1 MDSRQLISV
10 KTFINNHMI
19 QSNGKSNERHFRS
32 STGMSFSELLHEL
45 KRLRVQMRYSREIQ
59 KESELLDAE
68 YHQIV
73 KMQKRDELTLFDVP
87 DDASESKE
95 KT

>member
-1 MDSRQLISV
+1 
-10 KTFINNHMI
+10 MI
-19 QSNGKSNERHFRS
+19 HGKGKSNDRHFRS
-32 STGMSFSELLHEL
+32 STGMSFLELLQEL

-73 KMQKRDELTLFDVP
+73 KMQKRGELTLFDVP
-87 DDASESKE
+87 DDTSESKE

>member
-1 MDSRQLISV
+1 
-10 KTFINNHMI
+10 MI
-19 QSNGKSNERHFRS
+19 QSNGKSNDRPFRS
-32 STGMSFSELLHEL
+32 STGMSFLELLHEL
-45 KRLRVQMRYSREIQ
+45 KRLKVQMRYSREIQ

-73 KMQKRDELTLFDVP
+73 KMQKRGELTLFELP
-87 DDASESKE
+87 DAESSE

>member
-1 MDSRQLISV
+1 
-10 KTFINNHMI
+10 MI
-19 QSNGKSNERHFRS
+19 HSNSNGKSKDRQFRS

-45 KRLRVQMRYSREIQ
+45 KRLRVQMNYSREIQ
-59 KESELLDAE
+59 KESELLDVE

-73 KMQKRDELTLFDVP
+73 KMQKRGELTLFELP
-87 DDASESKE
+87 DAESKE

>member
-1 MDSRQLISV
+1 
-10 KTFINNHMI
+10 MI

-32 STGMSFSELLHEL
+32 STGMSFLELLQEL

-68 YHQIV
+68 YYQIIR
-73 KMQKRDELTLFDVP
+73 MQKRGELTLFDVP

>member
-1 MDSRQLISV
+1 
-10 KTFINNHMI
+10 MI
-19 QSNGKSNERHFRS
+19 EGKGKKSNDKNFRS

-45 KRLRVQMRYSREIQ
+45 KRMRVQMRYFREIQ

-73 KMQKRDELTLFDVP
+73 RMQKLGELTLFDFTYV
-87 DDASESKE
+87 S
-95 KT
+95 

>member
-1 MDSRQLISV
+1 
-10 KTFINNHMI
+10 MI

-45 KRLRVQMRYSREIQ
+45 KRLRVQMRYSHEIQ

-68 YHQIV
+68 YYQIIR
-73 KMQKRDELTLFDVP
+73 MQKRGELTLFDVP

>member
-1 MDSRQLISV
+1 
-10 KTFINNHMI
+10 MI
-19 QSNGKSNERHFRS
+19 PSNEKSKDKQFRS
-32 STGMSFSELLHEL
+32 STGMSFPELLQEL
-45 KRLRVQMRYSREIQ
+45 KRMRVQMKYSREIQ

-73 KMQKRDELTLFDVP
+73 KMQKRGELTLFELPDV
-87 DDASESKE
+87 ESKE

>member
-1 MDSRQLISV
+1 
-10 KTFINNHMI
+10 MI

-32 STGMSFSELLHEL
+32 STGMSFLELLHEL

-73 KMQKRDELTLFDVP
+73 KMQKRGELTLFDVP
-87 DDASESKE
+87 DDTSESKE

>member
-1 MDSRQLISV
+1 
-10 KTFINNHMI
+10 MI
-19 QSNGKSNERHFRS
+19 QSNGKSNDKHFRS
-32 STGMSFSELLHEL
+32 STGMSFLELLHEL

-73 KMQKRDELTLFDVP
+73 KMQKRGELTLFELP
-87 DDASESKE
+87 DIYQKAKKKLDNVLRI
-95 KT
+95 

>member
-1 MDSRQLISV
+1 MV
-10 KTFINNHMI
+10 H
-19 QSNGKSNERHFRS
+19 SNGKSNDRHFRS
-32 STGMSFSELLHEL
+32 STGMSFTELMDEL
-45 KRLRVQMRYSREIQ
+45 KRMRVQMRYFREIQ

-73 KMQKRDELTLFDVP
+73 KLQKRGELTLFELP
-87 DDASESKE
+87 DDTSESAE

>member
-1 MDSRQLISV
+1 
-10 KTFINNHMI
+10 MI
-19 QSNGKSNERHFRS
+19 PSNEKSKDKQFRS
-32 STGMSFSELLHEL
+32 STGMSFLELMDEL
-45 KRLRVQMRYSREIQ
+45 KRMRVQMRYFREIQ

-73 KMQKRDELTLFDVP
+73 RMQKRGELTLFELPDV
-87 DDASESKE
+87 ESSE

>member
-1 MDSRQLISV
+1 
-10 KTFINNHMI
+10 MI
-19 QSNGKSNERHFRS
+19 PSNEKSKDRQFRS

-45 KRLRVQMRYSREIQ
+45 KRLRVQMNYSREIQ

-73 KMQKRDELTLFDVP
+73 KMQKRGELTLFELPDV
-87 DDASESKE
+87 AENKE

>member
-1 MDSRQLISV
+1 
-10 KTFINNHMI
+10 MI
-19 QSNGKSNERHFRS
+19 HSNSNGKSKDRQFRS

-45 KRLRVQMRYSREIQ
+45 KRLRVQMNYSREIQ
-59 KESELLDAE
+59 KESELLDVE

-73 KMQKRDELTLFDVP
+73 KMQKRGELTLFELP
-87 DDASESKE
+87 DAESSE

>member
-1 MDSRQLISV
+1 
-10 KTFINNHMI
+10 MI
-19 QSNGKSNERHFRS
+19 QRKGKSNDRHFRS
-32 STGMSFSELLHEL
+32 STGMSFLELLQEL

-73 KMQKRDELTLFDVP
+73 KMQKRGELTLFELP
-87 DDASESKE
+87 DTAENKE